1 MIKHLLH
8 KPFLEIL
15 FTILATCFTKLEML
29 SPAFRVR
36 IKCFWS
42 MTHDFTKEN
51 ELGMMK
57 AAKALVNSS
66 FKHGPS
72 VRRQSFEK

>member
-1 MIKHLLH
+1 
-8 KPFLEIL
+8 
-15 FTILATCFTKLEML
+15 
-29 SPAFRVR
+29 
-36 IKCFWS
+36 

>member
-1 MIKHLLH
+1 
-8 KPFLEIL
+8 
-15 FTILATCFTKLEML
+15 
-29 SPAFRVR
+29 
-36 IKCFWS
+36 

-57 AAKALVNSS
+57 VAKALVNSS
-66 FKHGPS
+66 FKHGPF